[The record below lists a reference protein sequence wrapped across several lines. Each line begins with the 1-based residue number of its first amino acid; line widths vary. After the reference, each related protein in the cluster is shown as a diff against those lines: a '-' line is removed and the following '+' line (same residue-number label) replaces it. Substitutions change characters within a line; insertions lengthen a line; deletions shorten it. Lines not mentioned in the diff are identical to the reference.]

1 MSDPRVTIQIEE
13 SGAAKTEQAV
23 EKVAQAQ
30 EHVAKA
36 TTEAAKAAEKAADAT
51 SKQAE
56 AVGRLEAAERRRQ
69 AAANRLAAAESKRR
83 ADAAAA
89 STETRAAAA
98 ATESAAAAQ
107 RTAAAAAA
115 DASAAFGKQSAVLG
129 LVKGAA
135 SGAAKALA
143 LVARAANIL
152 PALGLSGALVLI
164 YKGFVA
170 LAQAIGG
177 SSKAAEGWV
186 RISTAAAR
194 STDAYVAA
202 IKDMPYASDA
212 ATIAQVRLTQA
223 VERST
228 RARAEA
234 LAEVDAAA
242 ADAEFARANERD
254 ATAAQ
259 KNATTIS
266 ELAEANERLRA
277 ARKRQTEAAAA
288 LWFFQLKLTNRSEEY
303 TAATER
309 ARKAEQARALAS
321 YNLRDSLV
329 SLAGTLSGAGTG
341 GVYGALL
348 TVEQQ
353 AKRTFGAIVAAAN
366 QEIVKRRAPRRA
378 AAPDGPVK
386 NEFYARQLSDA
397 QRMAA
402 LLPKIQQGA
411 IDKRLKAEA
420 DAVERERK
428 LEQDRLRLYA
438 DGVDARIAATKK
450 ERSAQVA
457 AQEAMTNAVAASAQS
472 YASAALSAL
481 LYGGSV
487 SEAINATARAAF
499 VEGTVGAL
507 GALAKAAVF
516 SIINPP
522 GVAPM
527 LAAAKLYGA
536 QAAVAGAIA
545 AGTGGIAGGGGGGST
560 AINEPTPADFGEPER
575 RKREDSTIYANFASG
590 QGGRPLSRAD
600 ARAVIGALVDIAR
613 EGGMRGLANA

>member
-23 EKVAQAQ
+23 EKVAKAQ

-51 SKQAE
+51 SKHAE
-56 AVGRLEAAERRRQ
+56 AVSRLEAAERRRQ

-194 STDAYVAA
+194 STEAYAA
-202 IKDMPYASDA
+202 ALKELPFATNE
-212 ATIAQVRLTQA
+212 ATIAQVRLAQA
-223 VERST
+223 VT
-228 RARAEA
+228 RTT
-234 LAEVDAAA
+234 
-242 ADAEFARANERD
+242 NER
-254 ATAAQ
+254 AKYLSIAASARGEIDLA
-259 KNATTIS
+259 NAD
-266 ELAEANERLRA
+266 E
-277 ARKRQTEAAAA
+277 KGAAAA
-288 LWFFQLKLTNRSEEY
+288 LKNAESIDQMAAANERVRAAQKRRQEATLVLEFAQLKLGYAEEQHRS
-303 TAATER
+303 AVDAS
-309 ARKAEQARALAS
+309 RKAEQARALAS

-329 SLAGTLSGAGTG
+329 SLADTLSGAGPG
-341 GVYGALL
+341 GLYGALL
-348 TVEQQ
+348 TAEQQ
-353 AKRTFGAIVAAAN
+353 AKRTFGAVMAAAN
-366 QEIVKRRAPRRA
+366 QEIEKRATRPKRRRQTDAQFVEGLFAQSEGVAALGESADLSELFGEAPQRSMAEFFSTVSNGASEAMRAVSMYADSMGDAIRKAEQQRA
-378 AAPDGPVK
+378 A
-386 NEFYARQLSDA
+386 
-397 QRMAA
+397 
-402 LLPKIQQGA
+402 
-411 IDKRLKAEA
+411 
-420 DAVERERK
+420 
-428 LEQDRLRLYA
+428 
-438 DGVDARIAATKK
+438 
-450 ERSAQVA
+450 QV
-457 AQEAMTNAVAASAQS
+457 QMTEAMTASGQA

-560 AINEPTPADFGEPER
+560 AISEPTPADFGEPER

-613 EGGMRGLANA
+613 EGGMRGFANA

>member
-23 EKVAQAQ
+23 EKVAKAQ

-36 TTEAAKAAEKAADAT
+36 TEEVAKAAEKAAEATNKQVDAV
-51 SKQAE
+51 S
-56 AVGRLEAAERRRQ
+56 RLEAAERRRQ

-83 ADAAAA
+83 ADAAVAQ
-89 STETRAAAA
+89 TETRAAAA
-98 ATESAAAAQ
+98 ATETAAAAQ
-107 RTAAAAAA
+107 RNAAAAAA
-115 DASAAFGKQSAVLG
+115 DASAAFGKQSAAVTVLKGG
-129 LVKGAA
+129 LQGAT
-135 SGAAKALA
+135 LA
-143 LVARAANIL
+143 LRVLAKVANIL
-152 PALGLSGALVLI
+152 PALGLSGAILLI

-177 SSKAAEGWV
+177 SNKAAEGWV
-186 RISTAAAR
+186 RISKEAAR

-202 IKDMPYASDA
+202 IKEMPFASNA

-234 LAEVDAAA
+234 LAEVGAAQ
-242 ADAEFARANERD
+242 ADLEFAKANERD

-259 KNATTIS
+259 KSAATIS

-277 ARKRQTEAAAA
+277 ARKRQAEAATA
-288 LWFFQLKLTNRSEEY
+288 LGFFQLKLTNRSEEY
-303 TAATER
+303 TTATER
-309 ARKAEQARALAS
+309 ARKAEQARALAT

-353 AKRTFGAIVAAAN
+353 AKRTFGAVMQAAN
-366 QEIVKRRAPRRA
+366 QEIEKRAKRPRRA
-378 AAPDGPVK
+378 RQTDAQFVEGLFAQSEGVAALGESAD
-386 NEFYARQLSDA
+386 LSDLFGESP
-397 QRMAA
+397 QRSMAEFFSA
-402 LLPKIQQGA
+402 VSNGA
-411 IDKRLKAEA
+411 SEAMTAVSMYADSMGDAIRKAE
-420 DAVERERK
+420 
-428 LEQDRLRLYA
+428 QQ
-438 DGVDARIAATKK
+438 
-450 ERSAQVA
+450 RSAQVA
-457 AQEAMTNAVAASAQS
+457 MTEAMTASGQA

-560 AINEPTPADFGEPER
+560 AISEPTPADFGEPER
-575 RKREDSTIYANFASG
+575 RERQDSTIFANFASG
-590 QGGRPLSRAD
+590 QGGRPISRAD
-600 ARAVIGALVDIAR
+600 ARSVIGALIDIAR
-613 EGGMRGLANA
+613 EGGMRGVFANA